1 MHPIAARPPLPDLL
15 AEQSIQVHFQ
25 PIISLKQK
33 AIVGLEAL
41 ARPQNND
48 PAKKIS
54 VPELFLLAHAHGWL
68 LTLDRH
74 LRSLAMER
82 FHSLILPQDPHPLL
96 FINFE
101 SSLIDEGV
109 QGSGAILQAVKDSG
123 LQPGD
128 IVIEI
133 NESRVLDLQA
143 LRRFVDYYR
152 ERGFLIALDDL
163 GTGHSNLPRVADLR
177 PDIIKVDR
185 SLIQNIDQDFHK
197 QETFKTLVGL
207 GARTGCM
214 VLAEGVETQ
223 AEVDCCAS
231 LGAGLFQGYY
241 FARPAAPEALDFQGL
256 LPALSAATRRQR
268 DVAVHTIHQRRL
280 EAHRLRRLS
289 DAAKN
294 LLMQADPTGFD
305 IVLSRLV
312 RNDHSV
318 ECAYL
323 LDKDGLQVSTTHVP
337 PNAAEARNRLFAP
350 APRGADHS
358 GKEYFFSLLDAGLER
373 YTTEAYLSLA
383 TGHLCRTV
391 SCLVPRNDGNK
402 YVLCL
407 DLRLEG

>member
-1 MHPIAARPPLPDLL
+1 MRPVAAKTALPELM
-15 AEQSIQVHFQ
+15 AEHSIQVHFQ

-41 ARPQNND
+41 ARPQARAPD
-48 PAKKIS
+48 KKIS

-68 LTLDRH
+68 LQLDRH

-82 FHSLILPQDPHPLL
+82 FHGLNLPQDPRPLL

-109 QGSGAILQAVKDSG
+109 QGSGVILQAVQEAG
-123 LQPGD
+123 LRAGD

-133 NESRVLDLQA
+133 NESRVLDVQA

-163 GTGHSNLPRVADLR
+163 GAGHSNLPRVADLR
-177 PDIIKVDR
+177 PDIVKVDR
-185 SLIQNIDQDFHK
+185 SLVMGIDQDFHK

-207 GARTGCM
+207 GARTACM
-214 VLAEGVETQ
+214 ILAEGVETEG
-223 AEVDCCAS
+223 EVDCCAH
-231 LGAGLFQGYY
+231 LGASLFQGFY
-241 FARPAAPEALDFQGL
+241 FARPMAPETLDFQSIQPGL
-256 LPALSAATRRQR
+256 AAAARRQR
-268 DVAVHTIHQRRL
+268 DSAVHSIHQRRL

-289 DAAKN
+289 DAARH
-294 LLMQADPTGFD
+294 LLMQSDATGFD
-305 IVLSRLV
+305 LVLARLV

-323 LDKDGLQVSTTHVP
+323 LDKDGIQVSSTHTP
-337 PNAAEARNRLFAP
+337 PNAPDARSRLFAP
-350 APRGADHS
+350 APKGADHS
-358 GKEYFFSLLDAGLER
+358 AKEYFFSLLDAGLER

-391 SCLVPRNDGNK
+391 SCLVPRHDGGK

-407 DLRLEG
+407 DLCLAA